1 MKHWFFIVKNV
12 RSNTGVEIKN
22 KMEISEISKLDGGLS
37 HTSFDLKILGRLI
50 KLKAWLLKVKLNLY
64 LEIDFLIIS
73 LVS

>member
-1 MKHWFFIVKNV
+1 
-12 RSNTGVEIKN
+12 
-22 KMEISEISKLDGGLS
+22 MEISEISKLDGGLS